1 MRFIFLV
8 TLILSLSSYSIPNDR
23 VATDNNHY
31 LYPRNREILYISGI
45 ENPYY
50 SFDALKREKNICE
63 NSTTK
68 QRICGLIEPLLNE
81 SRPSKMN
88 YKNLQIEDT
97 DLVIIGEMHPNISP
111 KKIAI
116 DIIEKDSSFTHLAL
130 EMFNQTS
137 QEKINDFQEGKITAD
152 ELETILSSEWS
163 YNSAPYMELIVRANE
178 LGLKITA
185 LDNRKSVT
193 QSDLS
198 QNLIERDMIWAQ
210 KLTEI
215 FKEDNSRKVLMLS
228 GKLHSFK
235 KLQQENSTNKI
246 KTVVELINENITIK
260 TKSFFVIEKRED
272 NLFRRYIQRQKTN
285 ESQLLLN
292 HELLQ
297 PYIDGLIFSL

>member
-31 LYPRNREILYISGI
+31 LYPRNREVLYISGI
-45 ENPYY
+45 ENPFY
-50 SFDALKREKNICE
+50 SFNALKREKSICE
-63 NSTTK
+63 NSITK
-68 QRICGLIEPLLNE
+68 QRICGLIEPLLNN
-81 SRPSKMN
+81 SRPSKLE
-88 YKNLQIEDT
+88 YKNLQIEEAN
-97 DLVIIGEMHPNISP
+97 LVIIGEMHPNISP

-116 DIIEKDSSFTHLAL
+116 DIIEKDPSFTHLAL

-137 QEKINDFQEGKITAD
+137 QEKIDNFQEGKITAD
-152 ELETILSSEWS
+152 ELEETLSSEWS
-163 YNSAPYMELIVRANE
+163 YNSAPYMELIIKANK
-178 LGLKITA
+178 LGLKIIA

-198 QNLIERDMIWAQ
+198 QNLIERDIIWAK
-210 KLTEI
+210 KLSEI
-215 FKEDNSRKVLMLS
+215 FLEDNTGKILMLS

-235 KLQQENSTNKI
+235 KLQQEDSTTKI

-260 TKSFFVIEKRED
+260 AKSFFVIEKRED
-272 NLFRRYIQRQKTN
+272 NLFRRYIQHQDT
-285 ESQLLLN
+285 EDSLLLLN
-292 HELLQ
+292 HKLLQ